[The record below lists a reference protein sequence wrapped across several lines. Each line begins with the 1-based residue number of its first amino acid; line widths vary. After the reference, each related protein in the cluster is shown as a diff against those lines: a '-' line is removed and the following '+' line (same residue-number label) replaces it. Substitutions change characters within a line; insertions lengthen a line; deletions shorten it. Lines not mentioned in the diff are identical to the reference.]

1 MIQQLKK
8 DFDILSLKVDMMTA
22 IGRENLEEKGV
33 VLDND
38 ASLLRVIQNIK
49 NISQSGGFGSLSY
62 DSISYGKDPDG
73 NDTLILED
81 DGVTY
86 YAACEYEN
94 GKLKSIIH
102 QGQTIELQY
111 DGDKLIN
118 IGDTE
123 IDLSGAP
130 TNGSG
135 ETSQSNH
142 SITSYEVW
150 GETLNIAYDDSFE
163 MNIAECT
170 KSTSNIK
177 SGVYKMFIDDNSYD
191 ALVIVEGEEIA
202 ISMNDGNM
210 CVIAPYG
217 GLTFFSTTID
227 VEGTHTIKL
236 ITQTGNVEDY
246 VVYSENRSSDATTYI
261 YITNGFTGGNVHINI
276 SVDDAIIF
284 DRDVTFEG
292 IDGYAFY
299 HGNSNYDY
307 HVPYLGQY
315 IEQGKTIVIKII
327 QTNSN
332 GVVTKTISSQPRLV
346 DRYYVW
352 GNSDLFVLPS

>member
-22 IGRENLEEKGV
+22 IGKENLEEKGV
-33 VLDND
+33 VLDDD

-49 NISQSGGFGSLSY
+49 NISQSGGSGSLSY

-94 GKLKSIIH
+94 GKLKSIIY
-102 QGQTIELQY
+102 QGQTIEFQY

-123 IDLSGAP
+123 IDLSDAP

-142 SITSYEVW
+142 SVTSYEVW
-150 GETLNIAYDDSFE
+150 GETLDIAYNSDLE
-163 MNIAECT
+163 MNAGVCV
-170 KSTSNIK
+170 KDTSNIK
-177 SGVYKMFIDDNSYD
+177 SGVYKMLIDDNSYNV
-191 ALVIVEGEEIA
+191 LVMVEDEIA
-202 ISMNDGNM
+202 INMSDGNM
-210 CVIAPYG
+210 CMIVSDGESI
-217 GLTFFSTTID
+217 FFGTTID
-227 VEGTHTIKL
+227 IEGTHAIKL
-236 ITQTGNVEDY
+236 ITPTDNVEDCA
-246 VVYSENRSSDATTYI
+246 VYSENRSSDATTYI
-261 YITNGFTGGNVHINI
+261 YITNGFTGGNVRINI
-276 SVDDAIIF
+276 SADNVIVF
-284 DRDVTFEG
+284 DHDVTFDG
-292 IDGYAFY
+292 IDGFAFY

-315 IEQGKTIVIKII
+315 IEQGKTIVIKMT
-327 QTNSN
+327 QTNTD
-332 GVVTKTISSQPRLV
+332 GIIVTKTISSQPRLV
-346 DRYYVW
+346 DRFYVW

>member
-1 MIQQLKK
+1 MIHQLKK

-22 IGRENLEEKGV
+22 IGKENLEEKGV
-33 VLDND
+33 VLDDD

-49 NISQSGGFGSLSY
+49 NISQSGGSGSLSY

-73 NDTLILED
+73 NDALILED

-94 GKLKSIIH
+94 GKLKSIIY

-111 DGDKLIN
+111 DGDKLTS

-130 TNGSG
+130 TNESG
-135 ETSQSNH
+135 ETAQSNH
-142 SITSYEVW
+142 SVTSYEVW
-150 GETLNIAYDDSFE
+150 GETLTLAYNDSAE
-163 MNIAECT
+163 MNVAECT
-170 KSTSNIK
+170 KDITNIK
-177 SGVYKMFIDDNSYD
+177 SGVYKMFIDDNSYN
-191 ALVIVEGEEIA
+191 ALVMVEDEIVINMGDENICGIASNGESA
-202 ISMNDGNM
+202 LFG
-210 CVIAPYG
+210 
-217 GLTFFSTTID
+217 TTID

-236 ITQTGNVEDY
+236 ITQTDNVEDCA
-246 VVYSENRSSDATTYI
+246 VYSQNRSSDATTYI
-261 YITNGFTGGNVHINI
+261 YITNGFTGGNVRINI
-276 SVDDAIIF
+276 SADNVIVF
-284 DRDVTFEG
+284 DHDVTFDG
-292 IDGYAFY
+292 IDGFAFY

-315 IEQGKTIVIKII
+315 IEQNKTIVIQMT
-327 QTNSN
+327 QTNTD
-332 GVVTKTISSQPRLV
+332 GIIVTKTISSQPQLV
-346 DRYYVW
+346 DGYYVW

>member
-22 IGRENLEEKGV
+22 IGKENLEEKGV
-33 VLDND
+33 VLDDD

-49 NISQSGGFGSLSY
+49 NISQSGGSGSLSY

-73 NDTLILED
+73 NDALILED

-86 YAACEYEN
+86 YAACKYEN

-142 SITSYEVW
+142 SVTSYEVW
-150 GETLNIAYDDSFE
+150 GETLNIVYNSSAE
-163 MNIAECT
+163 MNMAECT
-170 KSTSNIK
+170 KDITNIK
-177 SGVYKMFIDDNSYD
+177 TGVYKMLIDDNSYN
-191 ALVIVEGEEIA
+191 ALVLETDEGIVIN
-202 ISMNDGNM
+202 MNDGNM
-210 CVIAPYG
+210 CMIASDG
-217 GLTFFSTTID
+217 ESTFFSTTIE
-227 VEGTHTIKL
+227 EGTYTIKL
-236 ITQTGNVEDY
+236 ITQTDSVEDC

-276 SVDDAIIF
+276 SVDNVNVF
-284 DRDVTFEG
+284 DHDVAFDG
-292 IDGYAFY
+292 IDGYVFY
-299 HGNSNYDY
+299 QGNSKYDY

-315 IEQGKTIVIKII
+315 IEQNKTIVIQMT
-327 QTNSN
+327 QTNTD
-332 GVVTKTISSQPRLV
+332 GIIVTKTISSQPRLV
-346 DRYYVW
+346 DGYYVW

>member
-22 IGRENLEEKGV
+22 IGKENLEEKGV
-33 VLDND
+33 VLDDD

-49 NISQSGGFGSLSY
+49 NISQSGGSSSLSY

-73 NDTLILED
+73 NDALILED

-94 GKLKSIIH
+94 GKLKSIIY
-102 QGQTIELQY
+102 QGQTLELQY

-118 IGDTE
+118 IGDAE

-130 TNGSG
+130 TNESG

-150 GETLNIAYDDSFE
+150 GETLDIAYNSDFE
-163 MNIAECT
+163 INAGVCVKDI
-170 KSTSNIK
+170 SNIK
-177 SGVYKMFIDDNSYD
+177 PGVYKMLIDDNSYN
-191 ALVIVEGEEIA
+191 ALVMVEGEIA
-202 ISMNDGNM
+202 INMSDGNM
-210 CVIAPYG
+210 CMIVPDGESI
-217 GLTFFSTTID
+217 FFGTTID
-227 VEGTHTIKL
+227 IEGTHTIKL
-236 ITQTGNVEDY
+236 ITQTDNVEDC

-261 YITNGFTGGNVHINI
+261 YITNGFTGGNVRINI
-276 SVDDAIIF
+276 SVDNAIVF
-284 DRDVTFEG
+284 DYDVTFDG
-292 IDGYAFY
+292 IDGFAFY
-299 HGNSNYDY
+299 HGNSKYDY

-315 IEQGKTIVIKII
+315 IEQGKTIVIKMT
-327 QTNSN
+327 QTNTD
-332 GVVTKTISSQPRLV
+332 GIIVTKTISSQPRLV